1 MYLMVLGLLEAL
13 SDDGSL
19 VVAEGY
25 MWETERRG
33 FLQMGAFLPEVVIE
47 RPDIIRSIHEEFVLA
62 GSDVVEAFTIAR
74 EVADKHGKLMA
85 GNISNTPLY
94 EQVCW
99 AVQGGADYIIGE
111 THSSYGEAEIA
122 LKAIKEHGQGL
133 PAVITLTAFFPDRTT
148 DEVVLPEAC
157 RRLEGLGAS
166 VVGLNCSRGPDSIL
180 PLAKKIKKA
189 CTCPVACL
197 PVPYRTTPK
206 EMTFFSLEDPR
217 TGENLY
223 PANLDCVRCSR
234 EDIRRFAKEAL
245 ESGIQYVGLC
255 CGNAPNLTREIA
267 EVYGKCP
274 PASKY
279 SCDITKS
286 VVFGN
291 DSSTFSEHSN
301 KKWNYMM
308 GILVARGATVIIVV
322 FQVVRELAAAAGHLQ
337 LGEVAGYILANAEL
351 PDLII
356 LFVTFLARVPEYD
369 VVSQRRHFADL
380 LHKRQHGF
388 WSPGA
393 IETNNRG
400 PCVLQALTGVRER
413 HVVNRLVRVVWRQCD
428 DSRQT
433 L

>member
-1 MYLMVLGLLEAL
+1 MVLGLLEAL

-62 GSDVVEAFTIAR
+62 GSDVVEAFTYYAYRQQLKRQGKEDIVEKLNRDALKIAR

-94 EQVCW
+94 VTEDASTHQLIYEQYREQVCW

-308 GILVARGATVIIVV
+308 GV
-322 FQVVRELAAAAGHLQ
+322 
-337 LGEVAGYILANAEL
+337 
-351 PDLII
+351 D
-356 LFVTFLARVPEYD
+356 
-369 VVSQRRHFADL
+369 
-380 LHKRQHGF
+380 
-388 WSPGA
+388 
-393 IETNNRG
+393 
-400 PCVLQALTGVRER
+400 C
-413 HVVNRLVRVVWRQCD
+413 
-428 DSRQT
+428 
-433 L
+433 